1 MAKKDMTEKTLEAL
15 NDVFADIVNGLLF
28 KGEQVLREDDLTD
41 AQPFSMYKAD
51 GKLHEQERDVAKY
64 WIDQSGERIRVR
76 IAFLGIEN
84 QTKYDKDMPLRVMGY
99 DGAAY
104 RSELGQSERYPVV
117 TLVLYFGEKRWGENR
132 SIHTAV
138 PIPERFKPYVSDH
151 RINLYEISYLPE
163 EAIGYFRS
171 DFRVVAD
178 YFVKKRTDPDY
189 RPTDPVKFRHVDELL
204 KLMSVLTEDERFV
217 ELLDEEGGKPQNMCE
232 VLDRAEARGE
242 ARGVARGVAIGEARG
257 KAAGQ
262 AEGMAKGRAEG
273 FLEALASLVKKGL
286 LSPEDAAA
294 EAHMTLED
302 FRARIAEPTAKN

>member
-41 AQPFSMYKAD
+41 AQPCSMYKAD
-51 GKLHEQERDVAKY
+51 GKLH
-64 WIDQSGERIRVR
+64 
-76 IAFLGIEN
+76 
-84 QTKYDKDMPLRVMGY
+84 

-104 RSELGQSERYPVV
+104 RAELGDTDRYPVV

-232 VLDRAEARGE
+232 VLDRAEARGV
-242 ARGVARGVAIGEARG
+242 AGGVAIGEARGVAIGEARG

-262 AEGMAKGRAEG
+262 AEGIMETLK
-273 FLEALASLVKKGL
+273 SLVKKGL

-302 FRARIAEPTAKN
+302 FKARIAEPTAKN